1 MKILVTG
8 SSGFIGF
15 HTSLELL
22 NRGYEVFGIDSEND
36 YYDVNLKTERRKIL
50 LSHHSNNFTFHQVD
64 LADQKSV
71 EVIHSINPKY
81 IIHLAAQAGVRHSLE
96 FPHDY
101 TRNNIIA
108 FTNILEFSK
117 SSKFLKHLVFASTS
131 SVYGANTKMPF
142 SEDDSVDHPLQYY
155 AVTKRTNEL
164 MAHSYCN
171 LFNIRATGVRF
182 FTVYGPWGRPDMAL
196 FLFTK
201 NIIEGKPINIF
212 NNGNHQ
218 RDFTYV
224 DDIVSGI
231 LIALFDDQFIS
242 DKNYEFPSS
251 SFCNFR
257 LLNIGRGNPVPLS
270 AFVKAIEKKL
280 NLKAEKNLLPL
291 QPGDVPS
298 SHACIK
304 KIKKLGYNPQFDFDK
319 GIENFIDWYL
329 DFYKK

>member
-15 HTSLELL
+15 HTCLELL
-22 NRGYEVFGIDSEND
+22 NRGYKVFGLDSEND
-36 YYDVNLKTERRKIL
+36 YYDINLKIQRRKIL
-50 LSHHSNNFTFHQVD
+50 QNHLSNNFTFHKLD
-64 LADQKSV
+64 LAEQ
-71 EVIHSINPKY
+71 ESIAKINTIKPEY

-96 FPHDY
+96 HPHDY
-101 TRNNIIA
+101 TRNNITA

-117 SSKFLKHLVFASTS
+117 SSTSLKHLVFASTS
-131 SVYGANTKMPF
+131 SVYGGNKKMPF
-142 SEDDSVDHPLQYY
+142 SENDPVDHPLQYY
-155 AVTKRTNEL
+155 AVTKRANEL

-171 LFNIRATGVRF
+171 LFDMRATGVRF

-212 NNGNHQ
+212 NNGDHQ

-231 LIALFDDQFIS
+231 LIALFDDQFIP
-242 DKNYEFPSS
+242 DINCKVPSS

-257 LLNIGRGNPVPLS
+257 LLNVGRGDPIPLNS
-270 AFVKAIEKKL
+270 FINAIEKKL
-280 NLKAEKNLLPL
+280 NLNAKKNFLPL

-304 KIKKLGYNPQFDFDK
+304 KIKKLGYNPQFNFDQ

-329 DFYKK
+329 DFYK

>member
-1 MKILVTG
+1 
-8 SSGFIGF
+8 
-15 HTSLELL
+15 
-22 NRGYEVFGIDSEND
+22 
-36 YYDVNLKTERRKIL
+36 
-50 LSHHSNNFTFHQVD
+50 
-64 LADQKSV
+64 
-71 EVIHSINPKY
+71 
-81 IIHLAAQAGVRHSLE
+81 
-96 FPHDY
+96 
-101 TRNNIIA
+101 
-108 FTNILEFSK
+108 
-117 SSKFLKHLVFASTS
+117 
-131 SVYGANTKMPF
+131 
-142 SEDDSVDHPLQYY
+142 
-155 AVTKRTNEL
+155 

-171 LFNIRATGVRF
+171 LFNTRATGVRF

-212 NNGNHQ
+212 NNGDHQ

-242 DKNYEFPSS
+242 EKKYMLPSS

-257 LLNIGRGNPVPLS
+257 LLNIGRGNPIPLNE
-270 AFVKAIEKKL
+270 FVNAIEKKL

-304 KIKKLGYNPQFDFDK
+304 KIKKLGYNPQFNFDK

-329 DFYKK
+329 DFYK

>member
-270 AFVKAIEKKL
+270 AFVEAIEKKL

>member
-15 HTSLELL
+15 HTSLRLL
-22 NRGYEVFGIDSEND
+22 DEGHDVHGIDCENN
-36 YYDVNLKTERRKIL
+36 YYDVNLKESRRQIL
-50 LSHHSNNFTFHQVD
+50 LDHESNSFTFHKLD
-64 LADQKSV
+64 LSSD
-71 EVIHSINPKY
+71 SIINEIELISPDY

-96 FPHDY
+96 YPQDY
-101 TRNNIIA
+101 TKNNITA

-117 SSKFLKHLVFASTS
+117 SNKSLRHLVFASTS
-131 SVYGANTKMPF
+131 SVYGANSKLPF
-142 SEDDSVDHPLQYY
+142 SEDDPVDHPLQYY
-155 AVTKRTNEL
+155 AVTKRANEL
-164 MAHSYCN
+164 MAHSYAN

-201 NIIEGKPINIF
+201 NILEGKLINVF

-242 DKNYEFPSS
+242 SSEPGGPSN

-257 LLNIGRGNPVPLS
+257 LLNIGRGKPIALS
-270 AFVKAIEKKL
+270 EFINAIEKKL
-280 NLKAEKNLLPL
+280 NLKAKKNFLPMQL
-291 QPGDVPS
+291 GDVPS

-304 KIKKLGYNPQFDFDK
+304 KIKKLGYKPRFNFEQ
-319 GIENFIDWYL
+319 GVENFIDWYL
-329 DFYKK
+329 DFYQR

>member
-50 LSHHSNNFTFHQVD
+50 LSHHSNNFTFHKVD
-64 LADQKSV
+64 LSDQKSID
-71 EVIHSINPKY
+71 VIHTINPQY

-96 FPHDY
+96 FPDDY
-101 TRNNIIA
+101 TRNNIVA

-117 SSKFLKHLVFASTS
+117 SSKLLKHLVFASTS

-142 SEDDSVDHPLQYY
+142 SEDDPVDHPLQYY
-155 AVTKRTNEL
+155 AVTKRANEL

-171 LFNIRATGVRF
+171 LFNTRATGVRF

-212 NNGNHQ
+212 NNGDHQ

-242 DKNYEFPSS
+242 
-251 SFCNFR
+251 
-257 LLNIGRGNPVPLS
+257 
-270 AFVKAIEKKL
+270 EKKIYAAFKFFL
-280 NLKAEKNLLPL
+280 
-291 QPGDVPS
+291 
-298 SHACIK
+298 
-304 KIKKLGYNPQFDFDK
+304 
-319 GIENFIDWYL
+319 
-329 DFYKK
+329 

>member
-15 HTSLELL
+15 HTCLELL
-22 NRGYEVFGIDSEND
+22 SRGYAVFGIDSEND
-36 YYDVNLKTERRKIL
+36 YYDINLKAERRKIL
-50 LSHHSNNFTFHQVD
+50 LNHHSNNFTFFQLD
-64 LADQKSV
+64 LADQNSIK
-71 EVIHSINPKY
+71 VINSIQPKY

-96 FPHDY
+96 YPHDY
-101 TRNNIIA
+101 TQNNIIA

-117 SSKFLKHLVFASTS
+117 SSTSLKHLVFASTS
-131 SVYGANTKMPF
+131 SVYGANSKMPF
-142 SEDDSVDHPLQYY
+142 SEDDPVDHPLQYY

-171 LFNIRATGVRF
+171 LFDVRATGVRF

-201 NIIEGKPINIF
+201 NILEGKPINVF
-212 NNGNHQ
+212 NNGDHQ

-231 LIALFDDQFIS
+231 LIALFDDKFVG
-242 DKNYEFPSS
+242 DKNYKGPAN

-257 LLNIGRGNPVPLS
+257 LLNIGRGNPIPLNK
-270 AFVKAIEKKL
+270 FINAIEKKL
-280 NLKAEKNLLPL
+280 NLKAEKNFLPL
-291 QPGDVPS
+291 QLGDVGS
-298 SHACIK
+298 SHASID
-304 KIKKLGYNPQFDFDK
+304 KIKKLGYNPQFNFDQ